1 TSTIYGVGMQ
11 AEVNDQVSL
20 NFALINSTDAGSSM
34 ITQLGADLE
43 VADNM
48 MIAIRAS
55 NEDLVESISLGMRF
69 KF

>member
-1 TSTIYGVGMQ
+1 MQ